1 MSQVFSAPGKALIA
15 GGYLVLDPIYSS
27 YVTALSARTHAAVK
41 LEANDLTVIHI
52 SSPQFDSD
60 WTYQLT
66 GGKWTEI
73 EGKKNPFLQSTV
85 EIVMKYFD
93 DVEGKK
99 IDITIFSDPGFHT
112 QDNTTTKKSTN
123 GQKRFLY
130 HGRPI
135 TEVAK
140 TGLGSS
146 ASLVSVVTTVLVT
159 QFIEE
164 DIEKLKN
171 LIHNLG
177 QIAHCKAQKK
187 IGSGFDVCTAVFG
200 SINYRRF
207 KPEVINDF
215 INDDLIDVQKFKA
228 TAKASWD
235 FQHDSSAL
243 PPHLKILMGD
253 IKGGS
258 ETPKLVNLV
267 LGWKKSNPEEGL
279 ELFTNLNNANLSFIK
294 CLERLHAY
302 YNSNREQ
309 YLEAIEFY
317 KANASSTESKFT
329 EFNQLIKSI
338 KSMRFYLKQL
348 TVKSKADIEPESQTV
363 LLDEVTTLPGVLG
376 GVVPGAGGYDAISLV
391 VIDSSIPS
399 IIDTTAKDQTLKV
412 VDWLDL
418 EEESSGIV
426 EENFDDYLGLF

>member
-41 LEANDLTVIHI
+41 LESNDLTVIHI

-60 WTYQLT
+60 WTYQLSDD
-66 GGKWTEI
+66 KWIEI
-73 EGKKNPFLQSTV
+73 EGKKNPFLQATV
-85 EIVMKYFD
+85 EIVMKYLD
-93 DVEGKK
+93 ISEDKK
-99 IDITIFSDPGFHT
+99 ITITIFSDPGFHT
-112 QDNTTTKKSTN
+112 QDGTITKTSTN
-123 GQKRFLY
+123 NQKKFLY

-146 ASLVSVVTTVLVT
+146 ASLVSVVTTALVT
-159 QFIEE
+159 QFIS
-164 DIEKLKN
+164 DDVEKSKN

-187 IGSGFDVCTAVFG
+187 IGSGFDVCTAVYG

-207 KPEVINDF
+207 RPEVINDF
-215 INDDLIDVQKFKA
+215 INDDISDIEKFKA
-228 TAKASWD
+228 TVNDSWD
-235 FQHDSSAL
+235 FQHDPSAL

-258 ETPKLVNLV
+258 ETPKLVSLV

-279 ELFTNLNNANLSFIK
+279 KLFTNLNNANLGFIK
-294 CLERLHAY
+294 CLEKLHNHY
-302 YNSNREQ
+302 KTNTEE
-309 YLEAIEFY
+309 YLKAIEFF
-317 KANASSTESKFT
+317 KTNGPSTESEFT
-329 EFNQLIKSI
+329 EFNELIKSI
-338 KSMRFYLKQL
+338 KSIRFYLKQL
-348 TVKSKADIEPESQTV
+348 TEKSGANIEPESQTV
-363 LLDEVTTLPGVLG
+363 LLDKVTTLPGVLG

-399 IIDTTAKDQTLKV
+399 IIESTGEDETLKV

-418 EEESSGIV
+418 QEESHGIV
-426 EENFDDYLGLF
+426 QENIEDYVGLF